1 MNMYS
6 QKKIFSGRHAGLMVA
21 VLMTMTLASI
31 ISCSRTVKVELQ
43 KMTVVVE
50 SKRDTNKGQ
59 PFYIVFRSVTVN
71 EFLTQTYQDVA
82 GLVFAK
88 TDDASL
94 LGTHL
99 VIPGEEFELTIE
111 QPAKNSLGVY
121 GFFTQPGDKWKMMI
135 PQPLKNKYLIYLE
148 SNGLLRA
155 KEKKGLLKKML
166 FFTD

>member
-1 MNMYS
+1 MYS
-6 QKKIFSGRHAGLMVA
+6 QKKIFFGRHAGLMVA
-21 VLMTMTLASI
+21 VLMTMTLACI
-31 ISCSRTVKVELQ
+31 IGCSRTVKVELQ

-88 TDDASL
+88 PEDSSL
-94 LGTHL
+94 LGTQL
-99 VIPGEEFELTIE
+99 VIPGEKFEITIE
-111 QPAKNSLGVY
+111 QPAMNNLGIY

-148 SNGLLRA
+148 SDGLLRA
-155 KEKKGLLKKML
+155 KEKKGILKKAL
-166 FFTD
+166 FFLD